1 MTTHLLAM
9 LTLTLACNTK
19 DSAENTEDSAANTE
33 DSHSDDT
40 DDSNDTDDPE
50 DTDDT
55 EDTDITVDVVP
66 GLNEM
71 VIEQMVEGELIE
83 RRYFLDLPQD
93 YDGSGST
100 PVLFAF
106 HGSGGSGENFRSSTR
121 TI

>member
-19 DSAENTEDSAANTE
+19 DSAENTEDS
-33 DSHSDDT
+33 HSDDT
-40 DDSNDTDDPE
+40 DDSNETDDPE

-71 VIEQMVEGELIE
+71 VIEQMVELSLI
-83 RRYFLDLPQD
+83 
-93 YDGSGST
+93 
-100 PVLFAF
+100 
-106 HGSGGSGENFRSSTR
+106 H
-121 TI
+121 I